1 MVPLCEEY
9 TRYTDGKPRSIT
21 WHNSS
26 NIGAPMAATSEEG
39 RGKADPSPSSD
50 DSPLGRRGGEAQQ
63 ASAGDGKAQEKTISC
78 VSCRKRK
85 LKCDRIKPKCGTCTR
100 LRHEC
105 EYPERRRTLGSKRR
119 NMKELEARLGMNI
132 PSRQERVSLT
142 VPSTSRNPTRCRIQD
157 VGRSEYDF
165 G

>member
-1 MVPLCEEY
+1 
-9 TRYTDGKPRSIT
+9 
-21 WHNSS
+21 
-26 NIGAPMAATSEEG
+26 MAATSEEG
-39 RGKADPSPSSD
+39 RGRADPSPSSD
-50 DSPLGRRGGEAQQ
+50 DYPISGRGGEAQQ
-63 ASAGDGKAQEKTISC
+63 ASTGDGKAQEKTISC

-132 PSRQERVSLT
+132 SSFKK
-142 VPSTSRNPTRCRIQD
+142 
-157 VGRSEYDF
+157 EYL
-165 G
+165 

>member
-132 PSRQERVSLT
+132 PSCQERVSLT
-142 VPSTSRNPTRCRIQD
+142 VSSTSRNPTRCRIQD